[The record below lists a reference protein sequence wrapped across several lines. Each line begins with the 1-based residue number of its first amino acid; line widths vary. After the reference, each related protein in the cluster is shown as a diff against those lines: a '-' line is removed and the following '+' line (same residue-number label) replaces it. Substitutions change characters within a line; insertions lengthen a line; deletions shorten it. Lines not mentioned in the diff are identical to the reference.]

1 MIICLSYAERIFGMG
16 QALNGN
22 DTRNPDFFMKEALK
36 EAEKA
41 FRMGDVPVGAIIEID
56 GEIVGRGHNRTEK
69 DKDPTAHAEIIAI
82 REASKTLDR
91 WRLTGCTLYVTTEP
105 CPMCAGAIVLSRVD
119 RLVIGTMD
127 SKTGACGSL
136 YDIPRDSR
144 LNHFVPIDTGVL
156 EEECS
161 LIMKNFFKVLRSRK
175 QDIKNK
181 PGG

>member
-82 REASKTLDR
+82 REA
-91 WRLTGCTLYVTTEP
+91 
-105 CPMCAGAIVLSRVD
+105 
-119 RLVIGTMD
+119 
-127 SKTGACGSL
+127 
-136 YDIPRDSR
+136 
-144 LNHFVPIDTGVL
+144 
-156 EEECS
+156 
-161 LIMKNFFKVLRSRK
+161 
-175 QDIKNK
+175 
-181 PGG
+181 